1 MKKLCSLLSLIAGS
15 LLAAPAAHAQWVIT
29 APIAESQARTQVVH
43 QGFLTTLK
51 AVGNTIQDAGNDA
64 QTVITTV
71 TQTTADLHDEWY
83 SSLLKV
89 GGMVRDYKRVKS
101 IWTYQQRILDLYLAN
116 IKTLKEHPALTPVQV
131 QAMVKG
137 YTILLTENVNM
148 LDDLSSILTPQMAKL
163 DDADRLKLINKL
175 AGRIEHQY
183 QLVSYFTKRNYAI
196 AEAQD
201 KESYDKKILHSLYG
215 GN

>member
-1 MKKLCSLLSLIAGS
+1 MKKLFSWLSLVAGT
-15 LLAAPAAHAQWVIT
+15 LLAAPAAYAQLVIS

-51 AVGNTIQDAGNDA
+51 FIGNGIQDAGNDA
-64 QTVITTV
+64 QGVITVV
-71 TQTTADLHDEWY
+71 TQATADLHDEWY

-101 IWTYQQRILDLYLAN
+101 MWIYQQRILDLYLAN
-116 IKTLKEHPALTPVQV
+116 IKTLKEHPALTPAQV